1 MAAATFESAFATA
14 FQEAETTLKEL
25 HAKREEIDQ
34 QIEAAEE
41 RFTRLRN
48 AQAALEGK
56 LSLPA
61 AVKERKTRASSG
73 TRAKRGSRDTIRDQ
87 IINLLKQHPE
97 GMVSN
102 QITSVVTDKA
112 VPNLL
117 SLMKKEGGIRQSAR
131 RGPYFI
137 SSDEAAA

>member
-1 MAAATFESAFATA
+1 VR
-14 FQEAETTLKEL
+14 K
-25 HAKREEIDQ
+25 IDE

-61 AVKERKTRASSG
+61 AAKERKTRASSG
-73 TRAKRGSRDTIRDQ
+73 TRAKRGSRDKIRDQ

-117 SLMKKEGGIRQSAR
+117 SLMKKEGGIRQPAR

-137 SSDEAAA
+137 SSDNEAA